1 MNPRP
6 VIQMMLWSKLLLHSV
21 YVLFHSPNHTYL
33 KYLFQD
39 AADDEN
45 NSVFEEAQDSFL
57 LTCAKSVFA
66 NDMDFEP
73 REHSRE
79 LLSVKLLHGH
89 TRFFRSCSSYAESHR
104 ANSLVLCLLRR
115 LNSYHIS
122 RVLSSCGKV
131 DDTGATEDNG
141 GLTSFLNDSNYTC
154 LRSILIAA
162 TVCCDSSESSLMEAS
177 LQGLRPSLDQSVQDS
192 PSSISIDASLS
203 HMDLSP
209 SFSSPFKEVI
219 KMALLTSFNRPYS
232 SISMTGNHLLTCS
245 SHSVATLVATFL
257 PSNSHAK
264 CLTAAMLL
272 LHVVAG
278 FCPHLFKPPS
288 MSQPLGMIE
297 LANRT
302 IFAVMSAG
310 SFDAIDQRLTSL
322 TQALHD
328 DQKLLVSNLITHTMQ
343 FLCDIFLMSM
353 VRSLCVFSCILASSP
368 LVFFFC

>member
-1 MNPRP
+1 MFCFILRITFISNT
-6 VIQMMLWSKLLLHSV
+6 
-21 YVLFHSPNHTYL
+21 F
-33 KYLFQD
+33 FQD

-45 NSVFEEAQDSFL
+45 NSVFEEARDSFL
-57 LTCAKSVFA
+57 LTCANSVLA

-73 REHSRE
+73 HDHSRE

-89 TRFFRSCSSYAESHR
+89 VRFFRSCSSYAESHR

-122 RVLSSCGKV
+122 RVLSSCGQV
-131 DDTGATEDNG
+131 DGKGSKLDDYRSI
-141 GLTSFLNDSNYTC
+141 SFLNDSDYTC
-154 LRSILIAA
+154 LRSIFIAA
-162 TVCCDSSESSLMEAS
+162 TICRESSQASLIETS

-192 PSSISIDASLS
+192 PSSINIDASLS
-203 HMDLSP
+203 HMELSP
-209 SFSSPFKEVI
+209 SFSAPFEEVI
-219 KMALLTSFNRPYS
+219 KMALLTSFNRRFTSLEGLPS

-297 LANRT
+297 LAKRT

-310 SFDAIDQRLTSL
+310 SFAAIGQRLTSL

-328 DQKLLVSNLITHTMQ
+328 DQKLIVSNLITHTMQ
-343 FLCDIFLMSM
+343 FVCDIFLMSM
-353 VRSLCVFSCILASSP
+353 VRSPWCFFSVHFGFKSARVVLLLNTNLLFAG
-368 LVFFFC
+368 

>member
-1 MNPRP
+1 
-6 VIQMMLWSKLLLHSV
+6 
-21 YVLFHSPNHTYL
+21 
-33 KYLFQD
+33 
-39 AADDEN
+39 
-45 NSVFEEAQDSFL
+45 
-57 LTCAKSVFA
+57 
-66 NDMDFEP
+66 
-73 REHSRE
+73 
-79 LLSVKLLHGH
+79 
-89 TRFFRSCSSYAESHR
+89 
-104 ANSLVLCLLRR
+104 
-115 LNSYHIS
+115 
-122 RVLSSCGKV
+122 
-131 DDTGATEDNG
+131 
-141 GLTSFLNDSNYTC
+141 
-154 LRSILIAA
+154 
-162 TVCCDSSESSLMEAS
+162 MEAS

-209 SFSSPFKEVI
+209 SFSAPFKEVI
-219 KMALLTSFNRPYS
+219 KMALLTSFNRRSSSLESLPS

-297 LANRT
+297 L
-302 IFAVMSAG
+302 MSAG

-353 VRSLCVFSCILASSP
+353 VRSPCVFSCILASSL